1 MVVCK
6 THLEPSTLGVQG
18 KIFTGFLLANL
29 SELSSTIGK
38 EREYCPLTRIVEEV
52 ALLQ

>member
-6 THLEPSTLGVQG
+6 THLEPSTLDVQG
-18 KIFTGFLLANL
+18 KIFIGFFWQISPSCHPLV
-29 SELSSTIGK
+29 
-38 EREYCPLTRIVEEV
+38 EREYCPLTRSVEEV